1 MINKVI
7 DGICLALNEEF
18 GDDYT
23 IYTESIEQ
31 GLKEPCFF
39 VQCINPTNNLF
50 RGDRYR
56 RTNQMC
62 IQYFPSTR
70 DEQTECNAVAERM
83 FNCLEWI
90 DVDGLQMGLDMHS
103 EMVNDVLNFF
113 VDYNFFMKSVK
124 DETAMEQIRHQTG
137 VRG

>member
-1 MINKVI
+1 MINTII
-7 DGICLALNEEF
+7 DGICIALNEEF

-23 IYTESIEQ
+23 IYTENIEQ

-50 RGDRYR
+50 RGNRYR
-56 RTNQMC
+56 RTNEMC
-62 IQYFPSTR
+62 IQYFPSTD

-83 FNCLEWI
+83 FDCLEWI
-90 DVDGLQMGLDMHS
+90 DVDGLQMGLNMHS
-103 EMVNDVLNFF
+103 EMVDKVLNFF
-113 VDYNFFMKSVK
+113 VDYNFFTKKVK
-124 DETAMEQIRHQTG
+124 DEQAMEHISHQTG